1 MNYSSVTGRLATL
14 GSAKWEVHFTARAMA
29 AAGESILEMTIG
41 EPDIPPD
48 PRLLEQVTRSLNSGR
63 ISYASGRCEPVLARA
78 LTEKYRKY
86 RPTVTERNF
95 LALPGAQT
103 CLYTVIMAIA
113 EAGDAIL
120 VGDPYYATYEG
131 IIRASGAEP
140 IFVPLRP
147 ENGFHMK
154 AADLEAVITPKCR
167 AVLINT
173 PHNPT
178 GAVLS
183 AAEIAAI
190 GQVCLRHNLWLI
202 SDEVY
207 ADMVYEGQFVT
218 PFANPDLAEIVL
230 SIGSVSKSFAA
241 PGLRSGWVAAPEEFV
256 DRCQPL
262 AEAMLFGNQPF
273 IADATAWGI
282 ANQLTTGRE
291 FGSHCLRRARLVEE
305 ALEGCNL
312 LRLHRPEAGMFVLVD
327 IGQTGMTSHNFAMA
341 LLQQERVA
349 VMPGSSFGANLEGY
363 LRLSL
368 TTPDEVIL
376 EACQRLRNFA
386 GRIRGR

>member
-1 MNYSSVTGRLATL
+1 MHYSKKTSSLASL
-14 GSAKWEVHFTARAMA
+14 GSAKWEVHFAARAMA
-29 AAGESILEMTIG
+29 AAGEPILEMTIG
-41 EPDIPPD
+41 EPDVPPD
-48 PRLLEQVTRSLNSGR
+48 PRLLAEVTRSLQSGR
-63 ISYASGRCEPVLARA
+63 IGYASGRCEPILAKA
-78 LTEKYRKY
+78 LVEKYRPF

-103 CLYTVIMAIA
+103 CLYTIIMAIA
-113 EAGDAIL
+113 EAGDEIL

-131 IIRASGAEP
+131 IIRASGAAP
-140 IFVPLRP
+140 VFVPLRP
-147 ENGFHMK
+147 ENRFHMT
-154 AADLEAVITPKCR
+154 AADLEAKITPNCR
-167 AVLINT
+167 ALLLNT

-190 GQVCLRHNLWLI
+190 GEVCLRHNLWLI

-207 ADMVYEGQFVT
+207 ADMVYEGDFAT
-218 PFANPDLAEIVL
+218 PFANPDLDAISL
-230 SIGSVSKSFAA
+230 SVGSVSKSFAA

-282 ANQLTTGRE
+282 ANQLTTGKD
-291 FGSHCLRRARLVEE
+291 FGRHCLRRAKMIETILT
-305 ALEGCNL
+305 GCNN
-312 LRLHRPEAGMFVLVD
+312 LHLHKPEAGMFVLVD
-327 IGQTGMTSHNFAMA
+327 IRQTGLNSHDFAMG
-341 LLQQERVA
+341 LLREEKVA

-368 TTPDEVIL
+368 TTADEVINQ
-376 EACQRLRNFA
+376 AATRLKNYASRLSN
-386 GRIRGR
+386 